1 MRRQSY
7 SCYLWRRSFNQ
18 EDDLIDIQMIKK
30 IMVATDG
37 SETSDLAA
45 QAAIEIASRSGGS
58 ITAIHV
64 VDVARLAR
72 LPGYAAFPGIKDQL
86 LGLMQKEGREATQ
99 RIEDLAAKASV
110 PCQKIVAEGNPTEE
124 LLRIAT
130 ESRIDLFIMGSVG
143 KSGLNR
149 FLLGSVAE
157 KVVRNSKV
165 PVLLIRGIET

>member
-1 MRRQSY
+1 
-7 SCYLWRRSFNQ
+7 
-18 EDDLIDIQMIKK
+18 MIKK

-45 QAAIEIASRSGGS
+45 QAGIEIAGRAGGS
-58 ITAIHV
+58 VTAVYV

-86 LGLMQKEGREATQ
+86 SELMQKEGREATQ
-99 RIEDLAAKASV
+99 KIEDMAGKAGI
-110 PCQKIVAEGNPTEE
+110 PCRKIVAEGNPSEE
-124 LLRIAT
+124 LLRLAT
-130 ESRIDLFIMGSVG
+130 ESGMDLFIMGSVG
-143 KSGLNR
+143 RSGLDR

-165 PVLLIRGIET
+165 PVLLIR